1 MRSHQN
7 PHQKHSCS
15 RSQDDLAGNELTGKL
30 ALVTGGSRGIGRA
43 IAITLA
49 AQGATVAVHYGHDER
64 AADHTVTAIRAAGGQ
79 AVAVNA
85 ELGVDHDVD
94 TLFTNLASAL
104 ASIDR
109 AMCLDIV
116 VNNAAIVG
124 SAGVDDLTT
133 AEYERVMAVNVRAP
147 LFLTQRALPLMAD
160 HGRVIAISSLV
171 TRTAPREIAYVM
183 SKGALDA
190 MVRTLAAQVGR
201 RGITVNAVAPGLT
214 ETELMSSL
222 INQRGVRQ
230 RAGEVTALG
239 RVGRPEDI
247 AEMVSLLASPRASW
261 VTGQVIDTSGGL
273 FLRISIS
280 AH

>member
-1 MRSHQN
+1 MH
-7 PHQKHSCS
+7 PHQKQRQKHGPGRS
-15 RSQDDLAGNELTGKL
+15 RDELAGRL

-43 IAITLA
+43 IAIKLA
-49 AQGATVAVHYGHDER
+49 ARGATVAVHYGHDER
-64 AADHTVTAIRAAGGQ
+64 AANHTVAAIRAAGGS

-85 ELGVDHDVD
+85 ELGIDHDVD
-94 TLFTNLASAL
+94 TLFANLASAL
-104 ASIDR
+104 AGIDR

-124 SAGVDDLTT
+124 WAGIDDLTP
-133 AEYERVMAVNVRAP
+133 AEYERIMAVNVRAP
-147 LFLTQRALPLMAD
+147 LFLTQRALPVMAD
-160 HGRVIAISSLV
+160 HGRLIAISSLV

-190 MVRTLAAQVGR
+190 MVRTLAPEVGR

-214 ETELMSSL
+214 DTELMSSV
-222 INQRGVRQ
+222 INQPGVRQ
-230 RAGEVTALG
+230 RAGEATALG
-239 RVGRPEDI
+239 RVGRPEDV
-247 AEMVSLLASPRASW
+247 AEVVGLLASPRASW

-273 FLRISIS
+273 FLRTSIN